1 MINYLTEMNKV
12 KTLIAGNTDITNGNK
27 IVTGFN
33 TGIVPA
39 PLKSLYTV
47 IKPLEL
53 KVERINQEGIDASN
67 LAKFTIGINIHK
79 AEKLDPSEL
88 LDRFSKIIGLFEDSS
103 SFSVYASGFGELERN
118 ADTNSIFLPGYIT
131 LAYYYY

>member
-1 MINYLTEMNKV
+1 MVNYLTEINKL
-12 KTLIAGNTDITNGNK
+12 KTLIKSNSEITKNNK

-33 TGIVPA
+33 TGIVPT

-53 KVERINQEGIDASN
+53 QLDKISQDSVDASTF
-67 LAKFTIGINIHK
+67 AKFKIGINIHK

-88 LDRFSKIIGLFEDSS
+88 LERYSKIVDLVDSS
-103 SFSVYASGFGELERN
+103 SDFTLHSSGFGELSRN
-118 ADTNSIFLPGYIT
+118 ADTNSILLPSFIV